1 MTFGQAA
8 ERAIQLGGVY
18 DGSQLPED
26 INEMTTRSATALA
39 GRGLVVAAKD
49 NFETGGR
56 NMSFCIGFAEVE
68 VDTETGAVVLKDYKV
83 ASDAGTVLHPQNFAG
98 QVHGGGIQGFGVA
111 LGQKWVMDPQWGL
124 HVAKRFY
131 SNRPPTILDAP
142 HDQELAWSV
151 ADEPD
156 PFNPLGAK
164 GIGEAPVGAGAGA
177 VLNAISDAL
186 GGNVDFNR
194 SPIMGD
200 MILTM
205 LNPELDEAHNKLS
218 THV

>member
-1 MTFGQAA
+1 MGWSAA
-8 ERAIQLGGVY
+8 EL
-18 DGSQLPED
+18 
-26 INEMTTRSATALA
+26 
-39 GRGLVVAAKD
+39 
-49 NFETGGR
+49 
-56 NMSFCIGFAEVE
+56 
-68 VDTETGAVVLKDYKV
+68 
-83 ASDAGTVLHPQNFAG
+83 
-98 QVHGGGIQGFGVA
+98 
-111 LGQKWVMDPQWGL
+111 
-124 HVAKRFY
+124 
-131 SNRPPTILDAP
+131 
-142 HDQELAWSV
+142 
-151 ADEPD
+151 PD